1 MKSLRY
7 FFTIFGVIR
16 LFAHTF
22 FLLVGRS
29 RVLVGRSRVLAG
41 RSRLFFTLSL
51 SFFLTACAGNPTG
64 GANFVLMSESAEIE
78 KGRELHAEMLQ
89 QNPIYQ
95 DPELQAYV
103 EKIGQK
109 MAAISHRPEL
119 DYVFTIIDSPDINAF
134 ALPGG
139 FVYVNRG
146 LLTYLNSE
154 AQLAAVLGHEI
165 GHITGRHAV
174 RQQTAARSASAA
186 SIALIF
192 ATGVDLRET
201 TSLISGALISGYGR
215 DMELEADS
223 LGAEY
228 LFNAGYNPLAMVEVI
243 SVLKNHEDFSKRT
256 SNRTAV
262 SYHGLFASHPRND
275 TRLQEAVGKVGA
287 LSDQQITESDPAV
300 FREQM
305 SGLIVGPSPQNAAG
319 GDQRNRYYQT
329 LFNYTMLI
337 PEGWSKEETTT
348 TMNSVS
354 IDGGSSIKVEAQ
366 RLQQSKEPR
375 LFIRENLGIGNLQQ
389 SESISQF
396 GLTGFTGINPDTGE
410 RVAVFY
416 LGPRA
421 FILTSSAGE
430 GFSDEQLMESIRSF
444 RPIARNEML
453 FANPVHVTYIQA
465 DGQITYADLARQ
477 TRLTEH
483 QEDMLRLLNGDYPF
497 GEPESG
503 QWVKIAN

>member
-1 MKSLRY
+1 MESLYKSSKLLR
-7 FFTIFGVIR
+7 
-16 LFAHTF
+16 
-22 FLLVGRS
+22 S
-29 RVLVGRSRVLAG
+29 VLVIAIAFVL
-41 RSRLFFTLSL
+41 S
-51 SFFLTACAGNPTG
+51 ACAGNPTG
-64 GANFVLMSESAEIE
+64 GANFVLMSESAELE

-103 EKIGQK
+103 EKVGQK
-109 MAAISHRPEL
+109 MAAVSHRPEL

-165 GHITGRHAV
+165 GHVTARHAV
-174 RQQTAARSASAA
+174 RQQTAARSANAA

-228 LFNAGYNPLAMVEVI
+228 LSKAGYDPLAMVQVI
-243 SVLKNHEDFSKRT
+243 EVLKNHEDFTKRT

-275 TRLQEAVGKVGA
+275 TRLQEVVGKA
-287 LSDQQITESDPAV
+287 AELSDRQASEEDPVV
-300 FREQM
+300 FREQIT
-305 SGLIVGPSPQNAAG
+305 GLIVGPSPQNAAG
-319 GDQRNRYYQT
+319 GDQRNRYYQS
-329 LFNYTMLI
+329 LFNYTLLL
-337 PEGWSKEETTT
+337 PEGWSKQETTT
-348 TMNSVS
+348 TMTSASV
-354 IDGGSSIKVEAQ
+354 DGSSMIKVEAQ

-375 LFIRENLGIGNLQQ
+375 LFIRENLGIENLQQ
-389 SESISQF
+389 SEPLSQF
-396 GLTGFTGINPDTGE
+396 GLSGFTGINPESSE
-410 RVAVFY
+410 RVAVLY
-416 LGPRA
+416 YGPRA
-421 FILTSSAGE
+421 FILTAKAGE
-430 GFSDEQLMESIRSF
+430 GISDELLMESVRSF
-444 RPIARNEML
+444 RPIARNETL
-453 FANPVHVTYIQA
+453 FANPVQISYIQA
-465 DGQITYADLARQ
+465 DGKITYADLARQ
-477 TRLTEH
+477 TRLPEH

-497 GEPESG
+497 GEPAAG
-503 QWVKIAN
+503 QWVKVAN

>member
-1 MKSLRY
+1 MESLYKSSKLLR
-7 FFTIFGVIR
+7 
-16 LFAHTF
+16 
-22 FLLVGRS
+22 S
-29 RVLVGRSRVLAG
+29 VLVIAIAFVL
-41 RSRLFFTLSL
+41 S
-51 SFFLTACAGNPTG
+51 ACAGNPTG
-64 GANFVLMSESAEIE
+64 GANFVLMSESAELE

-95 DPELQAYV
+95 DLELQAYV
-103 EKIGQK
+103 EKVGQK
-109 MAAISHRPEL
+109 MAAVSHRPEL

-165 GHITGRHAV
+165 GHVTARHAV
-174 RQQTAARSASAA
+174 RQQTAARSANAA

-228 LFNAGYNPLAMVEVI
+228 LSKAGYDPLAMVQVI
-243 SVLKNHEDFSKRT
+243 EVLKNHEDFTKRT

-275 TRLQEAVGKVGA
+275 TRLQEVVGKA
-287 LSDQQITESDPAV
+287 AELSDRQASEEDPVV
-300 FREQM
+300 FREQIT
-305 SGLIVGPSPQNAAG
+305 GLIVGPSPQNAAG
-319 GDQRNRYYQT
+319 GDQRNRYYQS
-329 LFNYTMLI
+329 LFNYTLLL
-337 PEGWSKEETTT
+337 PEGWSKQETTT
-348 TMNSVS
+348 TMTSASV
-354 IDGGSSIKVEAQ
+354 DGSSMIKVEAQ

-375 LFIRENLGIGNLQQ
+375 LFIRENLGIENLQQ
-389 SESISQF
+389 SEPLSQF
-396 GLTGFTGINPDTGE
+396 GLSGFTGINPESSE
-410 RVAVFY
+410 RVAVLY
-416 LGPRA
+416 YGPRA
-421 FILTSSAGE
+421 FILTAKAGE
-430 GFSDEQLMESIRSF
+430 GISDELLMESVRSF
-444 RPIARNEML
+444 RPIARNETL
-453 FANPVHVTYIQA
+453 FANPVQISYIQA
-465 DGQITYADLARQ
+465 DGKITYADLARQ
-477 TRLTEH
+477 TRLPEH

-497 GEPESG
+497 GEPAAG
-503 QWVKIAN
+503 QWVKVAN